1 MTFINAERKAAVLC
15 LSFKKR
21 VVMNDIQSLI
31 LEISAKIEVA
41 RRQLVE
47 ASIDTTQ
54 KKKRLQMLRAVQQ
67 EWQLRVE
74 CYRRACHDLRSAE
87 EGKQLPFPLEH
98 YERQKEKEERI
109 IRRIAGLFQ

>member
-1 MTFINAERKAAVLC
+1 MDA
-15 LSFKKR
+15 
-21 VVMNDIQSLI
+21 IQSLI
-31 LEISAKIEVA
+31 QEISAKIEAA

-47 ASIDTTQ
+47 ADIDNAQ

-87 EGKQLPFPLEH
+87 EGKQVSFPLEH
-98 YERQKEKEERI
+98 YKRQKEKEERI
-109 IRRIAGLFQ
+109 IRRIANLFK